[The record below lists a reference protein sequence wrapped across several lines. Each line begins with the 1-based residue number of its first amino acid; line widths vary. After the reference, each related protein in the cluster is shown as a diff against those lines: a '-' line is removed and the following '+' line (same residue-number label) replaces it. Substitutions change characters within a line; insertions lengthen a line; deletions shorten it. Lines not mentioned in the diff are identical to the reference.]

1 MNILTF
7 DIEEWYLEKVYYGN
21 RESQYLNY
29 DYYLRSILDILDET
43 NQKATFF
50 CVGKLATMY
59 PEVVKLIAEKGH
71 EIGCH
76 SNVHLWL
83 TRFDRQQ
90 LKEDTHSAVV
100 ALDDLVGKKVTSY
113 RAPAFS
119 ICPENK
125 WAFEVLAECGIEFD
139 ASIYPSKRDFGGFPS
154 FDVDKPCLVKVGDVV
169 LKEFPVSMVNIL
181 GRSMAYSG
189 GGYFRL
195 FPYWFVKKQ
204 IQNSE
209 YSIVYFHIAD
219 LMPLADNK
227 LQSKENF
234 EQQFGI
240 EGSTINRM
248 MRHFKESVGRN
259 SAFERMSR
267 LIRECNFVNL
277 VDAAKGVDWNSAR
290 VVEL

>member
-1 MNILTF
+1 
-7 DIEEWYLEKVYYGN
+7 
-21 RESQYLNY
+21 
-29 DYYLRSILDILDET
+29 
-43 NQKATFF
+43 
-50 CVGKLATMY
+50 
-59 PEVVKLIAEKGH
+59 
-71 EIGCH
+71 
-76 SNVHLWL
+76 
-83 TRFDRQQ
+83 
-90 LKEDTHSAVV
+90 
-100 ALDDLVGKKVTSY
+100 
-113 RAPAFS
+113 
-119 ICPENK
+119 
-125 WAFEVLAECGIEFD
+125 
-139 ASIYPSKRDFGGFPS
+139 
-154 FDVDKPCLVKVGDVV
+154 
-169 LKEFPVSMVNIL
+169 
-181 GRSMAYSG
+181 MAYSG

>member
-21 RESQYLNY
+21 RESLYLNY

-50 CVGKLATMY
+50 CVGKLATMC

-76 SNVHLWL
+76 SDVHLWL

-100 ALDDLVGKKVTSY
+100 ALEDLVGKKVTSY

-204 IQNSE
+204 IQKSE
-209 YSIVYFHIAD
+209 YSIAYFHILD
-219 LMPLADNK
+219 LMPPVVNK
-227 LQSKENF
+227 LQSKEIF

-240 EGSTINRM
+240 KGSYINRKL
-248 MRHFKESVGRN
+248 RHFKENVGRKT
-259 SAFERMSR
+259 AFERMCR
-267 LIRECNFVNL
+267 LIKDLNFINVQEAN
-277 VDAAKGVDWNSAR
+277 DKINWNE
-290 VVEL
+290 VKLIEL